1 MEVKVAGIDS
11 EPLRE
16 LAVRELPLAVLAE
29 HLQNPNAE
37 RMAEG
42 LQLLRLVEYQRVQ
55 QCRQALLHIETPL
68 SSRELGCSSA
78 IQDCNDAA
86 LGRPYEARRRIPARL
101 RREDARDSLGLR
113 LAGHNE
119 DDLACAPQ
127 RGQAQRHAVD
137 ERLQPRLG
145 REHALQLGERRRV
158 GKERRDVAV
167 RAETEQQQVELRVAE
182 LALIRRGGLLLA
194 ELAGDPVHGARPAL
208 ESVEQRALGHAV
220 IRFLVVGR
228 HAAFVSPP
236 ELHLAPVVGALRR
249 LLVRLLWCLAAGE
262 DDVFPVARGLCHPLA
277 DDGGYLLLV
286 VEDDELDVAHC
297 SPAASSRE
305 RSIAA
310 WIALRKAA
318 RTPACSSSRIAR
330 MVVPPGEVT
339 ASRNS
344 TGCIFSSRSSFAVP
358 SIVCTT
364 SCVEVSRPSPSRMPA
379 SIMASARSA
388 KYAGPEPDTAVTASM

>member
-55 QCRQALLHIETPL
+55 HGRQALLHIETAL

-78 IQDCNDAA
+78 IQDCNGAA
-86 LGRPYEARRRIPARL
+86 GGRPYEARRRILARL
-101 RREDARDSLGLR
+101 RRKDARYGVGLR
-113 LAGHNE
+113 LAGHDE
-119 DDLACAPQ
+119 DDLARAAQ
-127 RGQAQRHAVD
+127 RRQAQRDAFD
-137 ERLQPRLG
+137 ERLQPGLG
-145 REHALQLGERRRV
+145 REHPLALAKRGCVGEE
-158 GKERRDVAV
+158 GGDVAV
-167 RAETEQQQVELRVAE
+167 RAETEQQQVELCVAE
-182 LALIRRGGLLLA
+182 LALVCRRGLFLSELA
-194 ELAGDPVHGARPAL
+194 EDPVHGARPAL
-208 ESVEQRALGHAV
+208 QSVKERALGHAV
-220 IRFLVVGR
+220 VRFLVVGR

-236 ELHLAPVVGALRR
+236 ELDLAPVVGALRR
-249 LLVRLLWCLAAGE
+249 LLVRVLRCFPARE
-262 DDVFPVARGLCHPLA
+262 DDVAPFACGLRHSLA
-277 DDGGYLLLV
+277 DDRRDFLLV
-286 VEDDELDVAHC
+286 VEDDELDVVHC

-330 MVVPPGEVT
+330 MVVPPGDVT
-339 ASRNS
+339 ASRSS

-364 SCVEVSRPSPSRMPA
+364 SCVDVSRPSPSRMPA
-379 SIMASARSA
+379 SIIASARSA